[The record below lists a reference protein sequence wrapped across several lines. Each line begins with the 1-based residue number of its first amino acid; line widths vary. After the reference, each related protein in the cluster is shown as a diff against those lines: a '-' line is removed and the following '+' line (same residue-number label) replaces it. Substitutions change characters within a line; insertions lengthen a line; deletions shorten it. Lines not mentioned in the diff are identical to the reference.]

1 MAKLTDKQK
10 KKIIADYVDNQN
22 YSETARM
29 NNVNESTVRRIVK
42 SGDYEDIAKKSEEKK
57 LENTQSTIEYM
68 KTQHETKKRILDKIL
83 KAIELKAE
91 DVDMFTNI
99 KDLATAYGII
109 LDKELKVLEL
119 QKNNVDSKELSKV
132 EELLSKIEK
141 EANNDIKWETKRVH
155 KECTS

>member
-141 EANNDIKWETKRVH
+141 EANNDIK
-155 KECTS
+155 